1 MKKLLFNLLISILI
15 LIPFAVLLML
25 SFGRNWAYPNVF
37 PAVWTIK
44 NWTVLL
50 AANSDLSR
58 SLVLSLFISLI
69 IATVVTALS
78 FITSK
83 HIALSRFRNRWLL
96 LAYFPYIFAPVILGA
111 CLQVLFLRMD
121 LSGNLGGVMLAQLFI
136 SYPFGIILF
145 MGFWNERM
153 SSMEQ
158 LVATLGGNAFQ
169 TYLKVLLPV
178 AKNALLIC
186 FFQTFLISWFEYG
199 LTTVIG
205 VGKVQTLTVK
215 VFQYV
220 NEANIFYAALASIL
234 LVGPPILL
242 LWLNKKFIF
251 TKMI

>member
-1 MKKLLFNLLISILI
+1 MKKISFKVLIFLLI

-37 PAVWTIK
+37 PAVWTFK
-44 NWTVLL
+44 NWTFLVATNSHLSQSLL
-50 AANSDLSR
+50 
-58 SLVLSLFISLI
+58 LSLFISLI
-69 IATVVTALS
+69 IATVVTSLS

-83 HIALSRFRNRWLL
+83 QVAFSRFRNQWLL
-96 LAYFPYIFAPVILGA
+96 LAYFPYVFAPVILGA

-121 LSGNLGGVMLAQLFI
+121 LSGNIWGVMLAQLFI

-145 MGFWNERM
+145 MGFWNDRM
-153 SSMEQ
+153 RSMEQ
-158 LVATLGGNAFQ
+158 LVATLGGNQLQ
-169 TYLKVLLPV
+169 TYIKVLLPV
-178 AKNALLIC
+178 AKSALLIC

-220 NEANIFYAALASIL
+220 NEANIFYAALASCL
-234 LVGPPILL
+234 LIFPPIVL
-242 LWLNKKFIF
+242 LWLNKRFVF
-251 TKMI
+251 TKII